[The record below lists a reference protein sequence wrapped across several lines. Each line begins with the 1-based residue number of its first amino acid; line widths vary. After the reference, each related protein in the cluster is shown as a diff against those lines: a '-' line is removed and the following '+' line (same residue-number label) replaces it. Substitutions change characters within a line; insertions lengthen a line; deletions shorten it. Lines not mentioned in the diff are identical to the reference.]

1 MWPNRGM
8 SPNIRHAAPPVPV
21 HPPWRLGPIFALV
34 LATLAGCGGGATGS
48 GGGSFAE
55 GGGNSGTG
63 ASAPY
68 TETFLP
74 MWSALS
80 PPPVAARQVAA
91 FADGSGVFRVT
102 AEGRAHVV
110 LASDAAGFVP
120 DAPGAPV
127 DPATIVL
134 LNETGDMSVHRG
146 SFVDAQGRRHVA
158 TILRHAV
165 GGQIAGCSGACAIV
179 AIGHVV
185 RDGDGAMTLQSL
197 GAVPRDVPR
206 GSFVYEGA
214 HLAGFAG
221 GGFQDG
227 TFRMQADFMAGA
239 ASIEATTQDL
249 RLSGTGVR
257 IDLAT
262 GEFAG
267 EALSLEGLGDAP
279 RGASLRGSFH
289 GAGATGV
296 SGIWT
301 ENAPAPQVFGAI
313 AGSRP

>member
-1 MWPNRGM
+1 MMPRATPLPPAAALGRGLRAL
-8 SPNIRHAAPPVPV
+8 IGALC
-21 HPPWRLGPIFALV
+21 LGAV
-34 LATLAGCGGGATGS
+34 AGCGGGATGP
-48 GGGSFAE
+48 GGGGAGW
-55 GGGNSGTG
+55 GGGGSGTG

-68 TETFLP
+68 GETFLP
-74 MWSALS
+74 MWSALA

-165 GGQIAGCSGACAIV
+165 GGQIAGCTGACAIV

-197 GAVPRDVPR
+197 GALPRDVPR
-206 GSFVYEGA
+206 GVYVYDGA

-227 TFRMQADFMAGA
+227 TFRLEADFAAGRA
-239 ASIEATTQDL
+239 AIEAITQDL
-249 RLSGTGVR
+249 RLSGAGLR

>member
-1 MWPNRGM
+1 MMPR
-8 SPNIRHAAPPVPV
+8 AAPL
-21 HPPWRLGPIFALV
+21 PPAAALGRGLRALIGALCLGAV
-34 LATLAGCGGGATGS
+34 AGCGGGATGP
-48 GGGSFAE
+48 GGGGAGW
-55 GGGNSGTG
+55 GGGGSGTG

-68 TETFLP
+68 GETFLP
-74 MWSALS
+74 MWSALA
-80 PPPVAARQVAA
+80 PPPVTARQVAA

-146 SFVDAQGRRHVA
+146 SFIDAQGRRHVA

-165 GGQIAGCSGACAIV
+165 GGQIAGCTGACAIV

-197 GAVPRDVPR
+197 GALPRDVPR
-206 GSFVYEGA
+206 GVYVYDGA

-227 TFRMQADFMAGA
+227 TFRLEADFAAGRA
-239 ASIEATTQDL
+239 TIEATTQDL
-249 RLSGTGVR
+249 RLSGAGLR

>member
-1 MWPNRGM
+1 MMPRATPLPPAAALGRGLRAL
-8 SPNIRHAAPPVPV
+8 IGALC
-21 HPPWRLGPIFALV
+21 LGAV
-34 LATLAGCGGGATGS
+34 AGCGGGATGP
-48 GGGSFAE
+48 GGGGAGW
-55 GGGNSGTG
+55 GGGGSGTG

-68 TETFLP
+68 GETFLP
-74 MWSALS
+74 MWSALA

-91 FADGSGVFRVT
+91 FADGGGVFRVT

-165 GGQIAGCSGACAIV
+165 GGQIAGCTGACAIV

-197 GAVPRDVPR
+197 GALPRDVPR
-206 GSFVYEGA
+206 GVYVYDGA

-227 TFRMQADFMAGA
+227 TFRLEADFAAGRA
-239 ASIEATTQDL
+239 AIEAITQDL
-249 RLSGTGVR
+249 RLSGAGLR

>member
-1 MWPNRGM
+1 MTQR
-8 SPNIRHAAPPVPV
+8 IAPPP
-21 HPPWRLGPIFALV
+21 HIPAIGRGLRALIGALLLGA
-34 LATLAGCGGGATGS
+34 LAGCGGGATGP
-48 GGGSFAE
+48 GGGIL
-55 GGGNSGTG
+55 GGGGGAGGGGSGTG
-63 ASAPY
+63 ASAPFSD
-68 TETFLP
+68 TFLP
-74 MWSALS
+74 MWSALA
-80 PPPVAARQVAA
+80 PPPVTARQVAA

-127 DPATIVL
+127 DPASIVL
-134 LNETGDMSVHRG
+134 LNETADMTVHRG

-165 GGQIAGCSGACAIV
+165 GGQITGCSGSCAIV
-179 AIGHVV
+179 AIGHVM
-185 RDGDGAMTLQSL
+185 RDGDGAMTLQTL
-197 GAVPRDVPR
+197 GALPRDVPR
-206 GSFVYEGA
+206 GVYVYDGA

-227 TFRMQADFMAGA
+227 TFRLEADFVAGSA
-239 ASIEATTQDL
+239 ALEAVTQDL
-249 RLSGTGVR
+249 HLSGAGIR

-267 EALSLEGLGDAP
+267 EGLRLEGLGEGV

>member
-1 MWPNRGM
+1 MMPCVAPWPRPSVPALGRGLRALFGAL
-8 SPNIRHAAPPVPV
+8 I
-21 HPPWRLGPIFALV
+21 LGA
-34 LATLAGCGGGATGS
+34 LAGCGGGATGP
-48 GGGSFAE
+48 GGGSV
-55 GGGNSGTG
+55 GGGGGGSGTG
-63 ASAPY
+63 ASAPFS
-68 TETFLP
+68 ETFLP
-74 MWSALS
+74 MWSALA
-80 PPPVAARQVAA
+80 PPPVTARQVAA

-127 DPATIVL
+127 DPATLVL
-134 LNETGDMSVHRG
+134 LNETAEMTVHRG

-165 GGQIAGCSGACAIV
+165 AGQIAGCTGACAIV

-197 GAVPRDVPR
+197 GALPRDVPR
-206 GSFVYEGA
+206 GVYVYDGA

-227 TFRMQADFMAGA
+227 TFRLEADFAAGRA
-239 ASIEATTQDL
+239 AIEALTRDL
-249 RLSGTGVR
+249 RLSGAGLR

-267 EALSLEGLGDAP
+267 EALRLEGLGEGP

-301 ENAPAPQVFGAI
+301 ENAAAPQAFGAI